1 MLLEI
6 FLLAIG
12 LLVLVKSSDIVIDK
26 AIELSQLTGIS
37 NLTIGFIFLAV
48 ATSLP
53 EFAVTVMSGLEGEGI
68 LGIATLFGANISD
81 LAFVFG
87 LMTLFSSFIIVGKD
101 FHRIVHAVLITS
113 VIALFALAL
122 GTIGFTFG
130 IFALFIFYLFSA
142 SIVKEGF
149 PIGGKEAPRLITL
162 RVVNCI
168 LIIIA
173 GITILIVS
181 AKIVTDAAIAV
192 ANFFNVYESLIGATI
207 LPIGT
212 TLPEAAVCIAAIK
225 KLNIELAVGNIIGSL
240 VANLALILGA
250 GALISVIVFDPIVKV
265 SIIFLLLTNIVF
277 LALARKEKFGLT
289 QGAIL
294 FIIYFTY
301 LATIFF
307 IGTM

>member
-1 MLLEI
+1 MILEI
-6 FLLAIG
+6 FLLLVG
-12 LLVLVKSSDIVIDK
+12 LLVLVKSSDVVIDRSV
-26 AIELSQLTGIS
+26 ELSQLTGIS

-53 EFAVTVMSGLEGEGI
+53 EFAVTVMSGLKGEGI
-68 LGIATLFGANISD
+68 LGVATLFGANIAD

-87 LMTLFSSFIIVGKD
+87 IMTFFGTFMIVGKD
-101 FHRIVHAVLITS
+101 FQRIVHAVLITS
-113 VIALFALAL
+113 VIAVLALAL

-130 IFALFIFYLFSA
+130 IVALFIFYLFSS

-149 PIGGKEAPRLITL
+149 PIGRKEEPKLITL
-162 RVVNCI
+162 QVVNCI

-173 GITILIVS
+173 GITIIIVS

-225 KLNIELAVGNIIGSL
+225 KMNIELAIGNIIGSL
-240 VANLALILGA
+240 VANLALILGV
-250 GALISVIVFDPIVKV
+250 GALISVIVFDPIVKT
-265 SIIFLLLTNIVF
+265 SIVFLLLTNIVF
-277 LALARKEKFGLT
+277 LALARREKFGLT

-294 FIIYFTY
+294 LTIYFIY
-301 LATIFF
+301 LATVFF
-307 IGTM
+307 LGMT